1 MRVLVTGGAGYV
13 GSVVVEELLAAGA
26 DTVVVLDDLSSGH
39 ATAVSAP
46 ARLVR
51 GDIADS
57 DLVVRTCRD
66 DRIDV
71 VVHMAASSLVGQ
83 SMSDPSRYYRN
94 NMTKGLALLD
104 ALVMAG
110 VRRFVF
116 SSTAAVYG
124 EPAASPITEDFTL
137 VPTNTYGETKLAF
150 ERALRWYE
158 HAYGIRHACLR
169 YFNACGA
176 TAANGEQ
183 HDPETHLIPI
193 VLQVAAGKRPVVPV
207 FGDTYPTPDGTCV
220 RDYVH
225 VSDLARAHV
234 LAIEGLERNPSRAYN
249 LGGGGGYSVRQVIDA
264 AAEVTGKRVPS
275 DIAPRR
281 AGDPAVL
288 VASSDRIR
296 GDLSWK
302 PEKQDLRVI
311 LADAWTWMQA
321 HPDGYEVD

>member
-26 DTVVVLDDLSSGH
+26 DAVVVLDDLSSGH
-39 ATAVSAP
+39 ARAVAPP

-51 GDIADS
+51 GDVADG
-57 DLVVRTCRD
+57 DLVARTCRD
-66 DRIDV
+66 EQIDV
-71 VVHMAASSLVGQ
+71 VVHMAAKSLVGE

-94 NMTKGLALLD
+94 NVTKGLALLD
-104 ALVMAG
+104 ALVTAG

-124 EPAASPITEDFTL
+124 EPSASPITEQFDL
-137 VPTNTYGETKLAF
+137 APTNTYGETKLAF
-150 ERALRWYE
+150 EHALHWYE
-158 HAYGIRHACLR
+158 KAYGMRHACLR
-169 YFNACGA
+169 YFNASGA

-193 VLQVAAGKRPVVPV
+193 VLQVAAGRRSHVPV

-234 LAIEGLERNPSRAYN
+234 LAIAGLDRHSSRAYN

-264 AAEVTGKRVPS
+264 AAEVTGKRVAS
-275 DIAPRR
+275 EIVARR

-288 VASSDRIR
+288 VASSDRIKR
-296 GDLSWK
+296 ELSWT
-302 PEKQDLRVI
+302 PEKQALRVI
-311 LADAWTWMQA
+311 LADAWAWMEA
-321 HPDGYEVD
+321 HPQGYEG